1 LISCPSDL
9 KIGCRIVAGRRLG
22 ILALQGAFIEHEVA
36 LRKCGALPQQVRTG
50 QDLEQ
55 VEGLILPGGESTT
68 IGKLM
73 QAYGLDEKIK
83 TRCAEGMP
91 IWGTCAGMILLAREI
106 VAMNQTGLQLMDMAV
121 RRNGFGR
128 QVDSFE
134 TELEVAGVGH
144 CRGVFIRAPYVEKV
158 WGETRPLAY
167 YQERIVMVQEGNR
180 LATAFH
186 PELTEDL
193 SIHSYFLEML

>member
-1 LISCPSDL
+1 
-9 KIGCRIVAGRRLG
+9 VAGKRVG
-22 ILALQGAFIEHEVA
+22 VLALQGAFVEHEAA
-36 LRKCGALPQQVRTG
+36 LRKCGALPQQVRTAE
-50 QDLEQ
+50 DLEK

-73 QAYGLDEKIK
+73 HAYGLDEQIK
-83 TRCAEGMP
+83 NRCAEGMP

-106 VAMNQTGLQLMDMAV
+106 VATDQTGLQLMDMAV

-134 TELEVAGVGH
+134 TELEVAGVGA

-158 WGETRPLAY
+158 WGETLILAY
-167 YQERIVMVQEGNR
+167 YQERIVMVREGNC

-186 PELTEDL
+186 PELTDDL
-193 SIHSYFLEML
+193 SIHSYYLEML

>member
-1 LISCPSDL
+1 M
-9 KIGCRIVAGRRLG
+9 AGRKVG
-22 ILALQGAFIEHEVA
+22 ILALQGAFVEHEAA
-36 LRKCGALPQQVRTG
+36 LRKCGALPIQVRTI
-50 QDLEQ
+50 QDIEQ
-55 VEGLILPGGESTT
+55 VEGIILPGGESTT

-73 QAYGLDEKIK
+73 QTYGLDEKIK
-83 TRCAEGMP
+83 TRCAQGMP
-91 IWGTCAGMILLAREI
+91 IWGTCAGMILLAQEI
-106 VAMNQTGLQLMDMAV
+106 AGSKQPGLQLMDMAV

-134 TELEVAGVGH
+134 TELEVTGVGH

-158 WGETRPLAY
+158 WGDARILAY

-193 SIHSYFLEML
+193 SIHRYFLEMLG